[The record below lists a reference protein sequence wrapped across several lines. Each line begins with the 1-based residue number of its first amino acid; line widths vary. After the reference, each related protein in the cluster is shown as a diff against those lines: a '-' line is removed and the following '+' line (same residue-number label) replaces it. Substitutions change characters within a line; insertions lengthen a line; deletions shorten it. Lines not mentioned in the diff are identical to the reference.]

1 MWYIY
6 TKEHYSAMKNE
17 IMAFAAIQTDL
28 EITYYLLSIISE
40 KGPSFDIIHKW
51 DLILKMIHTNLFKLI
66 DTENK
71 LMVTKG
77 EM

>member
-1 MWYIY
+1 
-6 TKEHYSAMKNE
+6 
-17 IMAFAAIQTDL
+17 MAFAAIRTDL

-40 KGPSFDIIHKW
+40 KGTSYDIIHKW
-51 DLILKMIHTNLFKLI
+51 DLILKMIHMNLFKLI